1 MYVAMGALSAEQK
14 TKIAGMLP
22 PWYSL
27 EFQRCWA
34 DETNLDYP
42 HCKELNEM
50 HAQFSTEDAD
60 EMDALVDERVQIL
73 SEKQAFT
80 YVALSAGAGLA
91 LGILIGVGLA
101 GR

>member
-1 MYVAMGALSAEQK
+1 
-14 TKIAGMLP
+14 
-22 PWYSL
+22 
-27 EFQRCWA
+27 
-34 DETNLDYP
+34 
-42 HCKELNEM
+42 
-50 HAQFSTEDAD
+50 
-60 EMDALVDERVQIL
+60 MDALVDERVQIL